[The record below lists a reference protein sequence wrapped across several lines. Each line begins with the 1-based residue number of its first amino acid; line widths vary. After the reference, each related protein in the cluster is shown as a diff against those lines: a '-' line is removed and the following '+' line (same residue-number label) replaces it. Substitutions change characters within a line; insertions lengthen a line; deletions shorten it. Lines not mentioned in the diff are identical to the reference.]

1 MKKALLC
8 IAVMAVVTSASA
20 VVEIFFTS
28 SSSQYRLANPALALS
43 PTQDLPPTSNT
54 GNDYQIYALNSA
66 TPPAPAV
73 SNPTIDAAAGE
84 WLYIWLKFTGEANQV
99 AIQGLE
105 LAVGP
110 ADKVMQTAYYV
121 MDNEGKDGA
130 DQKRWNG
137 ELAQFSAN
145 PVILAAV
152 TAKGLKNNNLG
163 ALTHDPLWVGPT
175 HRTALIG
182 AVQMAVP
189 AGEAEYT
196 ATLGLGALGIQ
207 YAGGAVPSTSFGS
220 ATVTPEPASLVLLAL
235 AGLAIRRR

>member
-28 SSSQYRLANPALALS
+28 SSSDYRLANPALALS
-43 PTQDLPPTSNT
+43 PTQDLPPSSNT
-54 GNDYQIYALNSA
+54 GNDYQIYALNSTA
-66 TPPAPAV
+66 APAV

-110 ADKVMQTAYYV
+110 ADKVVQTAYYI
-121 MDNEGKDGA
+121 MDNEGQDGA

-137 ELAQFSAN
+137 ELSGFSAN

-152 TAKGLKNNNLG
+152 TAKGLKNNNPG
-163 ALTHDPLWVGPT
+163 ALTHDPLWIGPT

-182 AVQMAVP
+182 AVKMAAP

-196 ATLGLGALGIQ
+196 ATLSLGALGIQ
-207 YAGGAVPSTSFGS
+207 YAGGAIPATSFGS